1 MRPQRILLVE
11 DDPELRRLYKE
22 AFEHAHFE
30 VIEAEDGETA
40 ISSMLTTK
48 PDLIVLDLMLPRQG
62 GIAAL
67 RIIRSLPGCR
77 HVPVVILT
85 ALPNNEYREST
96 KNLVQGYFLK
106 TQIKPGDLIVEVAAL
121 LKERS

>member
-1 MRPQRILLVE
+1 MHNHRVLLVE

-22 AFEHAHFE
+22 AFEHADFE

-40 ISSMLTTK
+40 ISTVLTHK
-48 PDLIVLDLMLPRQG
+48 PEVVVLDLMLPRQG

-77 HVPVVILT
+77 NVPVVILT
-85 ALPNNEYREST
+85 ALPNEEYREST
-96 KNLVQGYFLK
+96 KDLVQGYFLK
-106 TQIKPGDLIVEVAAL
+106 TQVKPGDLVTQVTAL
-121 LKERS
+121 LKDRA